1 MEIEQFASLGER
13 ISFDNN
19 DQGKSKASKGKRSS
33 LNIARRSIFV
43 LFKEI
48 IEDSPSQT
56 RSVIFDPKQI
66 PEDAELLESIKQNGI
81 ISPIIVRGLG
91 QKLEIGSSDQKK
103 SSERSFALV
112 AGHRR
117 VAAGRAAGL
126 AGTDAVIAKSSEDY
140 QLLTLVENMG
150 RRGLTTYEKAHSLN
164 NLKLS
169 LKISGR
175 KVAEI
180 TGYSRSYVNRL
191 LTSLDSPEILQNLWE
206 HGNLSEKV
214 IVILKKH
221 WQLFAESTNA
231 HHVKKIHNLTEKD
244 SLILR
249 DLLNAGLDLEKAIH
263 AMKAG
268 KTLSSISKKSTKTK
282 LKGYTGINLGDIP
295 CDDIA
300 PSKDN
305 GKDLVKN
312 ILTVFPTFPKEKAQT
327 LFISAIAVNVLDPDI
342 IWAAALYV
350 VRGGMQDKAIEICA
364 KVMSNQEY
372 RDLLSGE
379 VKSRQQISQILK
391 TKPINSNLKKF
402 FKTYFIES

>member
-1 MEIEQFASLGER
+1 METEQFASLGER
-13 ISFDNN
+13 IGFDVN
-19 DQGKSKASKGKRSS
+19 DQGKSKASNGKRTS
-33 LNIARRSIFV
+33 LNIARRLSFV

-66 PEDAELLESIKQNGI
+66 PEDEELLESIKQNGI

-91 QKLEIGSSDQKK
+91 QKSAISTSDQKK
-103 SSERSFALV
+103 SGKRSFALI

-126 AGTDAVIAKSSEDY
+126 AGTEAVIAKSSEDY

-150 RRGLTTYEKAHSLN
+150 RRELTTYEKAHSLN

-169 LKISGR
+169 LKLSGR
-175 KVAEI
+175 KVAEV
-180 TGYSRSYVNRL
+180 TGFSRSHVNRL
-191 LTSLDSPEILQNLWE
+191 LTSLDSPEILQNLWK

-214 IVILKKH
+214 IVTLKDH
-221 WQLFAESTNA
+221 WQLFAEGTDA
-231 HHVKKIHNLTEKD
+231 RHVKKIHNLTQSD

-263 AMKAG
+263 ALKAG
-268 KTLSSISKKSTKTK
+268 KTLSSISKKSTNNK
-282 LKGYTGINLGDIP
+282 LNESTGINFGNIP
-295 CDDIA
+295 DDDIA
-300 PSKDN
+300 PANDN
-305 GKDLVKN
+305 VKDLAKN
-312 ILTVFPTFPKEKAQT
+312 IRTVFPTIPKEKAEA
-327 LFISAIAVNVLDPDI
+327 LFVSAIATNVLDTDV
-342 IWAAALYV
+342 IWAAALYI
-350 VRGGMQDKAIEICA
+350 VRGGLQDTAIEICA

-372 RDLLSGE
+372 RDLLFGE

-391 TKPINSNLKKF
+391 SKPINSNLKKF

>member
-1 MEIEQFASLGER
+1 METEQFASLGER
-13 ISFDNN
+13 ISFEVN
-19 DQGKSKASKGKRSS
+19 DQGTSEASKGKRSS
-33 LNIARRSIFV
+33 LNIARRSVFV

-48 IEDSPSQT
+48 IEYSPSQT

-91 QKLEIGSSDQKK
+91 QKSEIGSSDQKK
-103 SSERSFALV
+103 SSERNFALV

-191 LTSLDSPEILQNLWE
+191 LT
-206 HGNLSEKV
+206 
-214 IVILKKH
+214 
-221 WQLFAESTNA
+221 
-231 HHVKKIHNLTEKD
+231 
-244 SLILR
+244 
-249 DLLNAGLDLEKAIH
+249 
-263 AMKAG
+263 
-268 KTLSSISKKSTKTK
+268 
-282 LKGYTGINLGDIP
+282 
-295 CDDIA
+295 
-300 PSKDN
+300 
-305 GKDLVKN
+305 
-312 ILTVFPTFPKEKAQT
+312 
-327 LFISAIAVNVLDPDI
+327 
-342 IWAAALYV
+342 
-350 VRGGMQDKAIEICA
+350 
-364 KVMSNQEY
+364 
-372 RDLLSGE
+372 
-379 VKSRQQISQILK
+379 
-391 TKPINSNLKKF
+391 
-402 FKTYFIES
+402 

>member
-1 MEIEQFASLGER
+1 METEQFASLGER
-13 ISFDNN
+13 ISFDFN

-33 LNIARRSIFV
+33 LNIARRLTFV

-81 ISPIIVRGLG
+81 ITPIIVRGLG
-91 QKLEIGSSDQKK
+91 QKAELNSLDQKK
-103 SSERSFALV
+103 SGKRSFALI

-126 AGTDAVIAKSSEDY
+126 AGTEAVIAKSSEDY
-140 QLLTLVENMG
+140 QMLTLVENMG
-150 RRGLTTYEKAHSLN
+150 RRELTTYENALALN
-164 NLKLS
+164 NLKLR
-169 LKISGR
+169 LKLSGR
-175 KVAEI
+175 KVAEV
-180 TGYSRSYVNRL
+180 TGYSRNHVNRL
-191 LTSLDSPEILQNLWE
+191 LSSLDSPEILQKLWKQ
-206 HGNLSEKV
+206 GTLSANV
-214 IVILKKH
+214 IVILKDH
-221 WQLFAESTNA
+221 WHLFAEGTNA
-231 HHVKKIHNLTEKD
+231 HHVKKIHNLTQSD

-249 DLLNAGLDLEKAIH
+249 GHLDSGLDLEKAIH

-268 KTLSSISKKSTKTK
+268 KTLSSISKKSTNTK
-282 LKGYTGINLGDIP
+282 QKGSTGINLGNIP

-305 GKDLVKN
+305 GKDLVKK
-312 ILTVFPTFPKEKAQT
+312 ILTVFPTFPKEKAQA

-391 TKPINSNLKKF
+391 SKPINSNLKKF